1 MKQINYVCFRG
12 QGPIITDIRPFAELC
27 SKIRV
32 RASHHGQAML
42 LGQSSAA
49 ERSRIRVRASRHGQ
63 AMLPGRSAEGISED
77 KRRDPRFIMSRFW
90 KVNDGHTSETFR
102 SSHMDTL
109 RKTTEVIKQNFP
121 SWRHVV
127 ITCDRSFS
135 MVASP

>member
-1 MKQINYVCFRG
+1 MPKAMNLATTNLAE
-12 QGPIITDIRPFAELC
+12 PIITDIRPFAELC

-77 KRRDPRFIMSRFW
+77 KRRDPRFIMKFLS
-90 KVNDGHTSETFR
+90 
-102 SSHMDTL
+102 
-109 RKTTEVIKQNFP
+109 Q
-121 SWRHVV
+121 
-127 ITCDRSFS
+127 
-135 MVASP
+135 